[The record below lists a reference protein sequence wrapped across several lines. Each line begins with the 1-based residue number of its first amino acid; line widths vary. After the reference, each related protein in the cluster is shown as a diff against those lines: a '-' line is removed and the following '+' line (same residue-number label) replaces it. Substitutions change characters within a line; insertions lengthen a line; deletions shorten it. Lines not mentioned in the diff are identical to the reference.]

1 LSDPGSRDQYQNL
14 AAGAAA
20 GAGVLA
26 VVAAI
31 ATRRAP
37 RWMRVTVILGL
48 VAIACGAALVAYR
61 YSTQPTTLTVA
72 AGSLDGD
79 APKLMQ
85 AIASRLNATN
95 APVRLKV
102 VDKTTALDAAN
113 AFSSG
118 ETDLA
123 VVRADVGDLSQARAV
138 MVVAQAVV
146 LLIAP
151 PGSTVTS
158 MDDIKGKTVGVI
170 GAAVNQHVVSVI
182 TREYDLE
189 RARTR
194 FRDLLPMDV
203 TQAIQSKQV
212 QALLVVPIS
221 ERYLTRI
228 RDFMPRNTKARVAL
242 VPIESAGAIANIHK
256 AYESYEL
263 PKGTLR
269 GSPALPDDDLTTL
282 RVPLYLVASKKVSDD
297 VAGALAKAVFE
308 AKRELA
314 SEHPLLAQIA
324 QPNKEKDAFIPIQPG
339 ASQYFE
345 GEQKSFF
352 DKYGDQFF
360 YGSMLLGMLTSML
373 AGVWKYMSQK
383 ESEPQ
388 ERPLSRLFALMDRVR
403 DASDEADLVKAEQ
416 EIDDILRSQLETCA
430 PGEIN
435 AGEAA
440 AVSLA
445 THRLEYLVSQ
455 RRAVLRSQAASPA
468 TSPATSPAPVARAL

>member
-1 LSDPGSRDQYQNL
+1 
-14 AAGAAA
+14 
-20 GAGVLA
+20 
-26 VVAAI
+26 
-31 ATRRAP
+31 
-37 RWMRVTVILGL
+37 MILGF

-194 FRDLLPMDV
+194 FRELLPMDV

-212 QALLVVPIS
+212 QALLVVVPIS
-221 ERYLTRI
+221 EKYLARI
-228 RDFMPRNTKARVAL
+228 RDFMPRNTKARGR
-242 VPIESAGAIANIHK
+242 AGADRIRPARSRTSTRPTK
-256 AYESYEL
+256 ATNCRRARCAVRRRCPTTISRPCACRSIL
-263 PKGTLR
+263 
-269 GSPALPDDDLTTL
+269 SPA
-282 RVPLYLVASKKVSDD
+282 
-297 VAGALAKAVFE
+297 
-308 AKRELA
+308 
-314 SEHPLLAQIA
+314 
-324 QPNKEKDAFIPIQPG
+324 
-339 ASQYFE
+339 
-345 GEQKSFF
+345 
-352 DKYGDQFF
+352 
-360 YGSMLLGMLTSML
+360 
-373 AGVWKYMSQK
+373 
-383 ESEPQ
+383 
-388 ERPLSRLFALMDRVR
+388 
-403 DASDEADLVKAEQ
+403 
-416 EIDDILRSQLETCA
+416 
-430 PGEIN
+430 
-435 AGEAA
+435 
-440 AVSLA
+440 
-445 THRLEYLVSQ
+445 
-455 RRAVLRSQAASPA
+455 RR
-468 TSPATSPAPVARAL
+468 